1 MRDRR
6 VVFTDTDNVSLEEFD
21 FDPDGLA
28 PDQCAIESLYSIV
41 SAGTELAS
49 LTGLEARQYPVY
61 PGYGGCGRVTAV
73 GDAGRGIVPGDTVV
87 SYTPHA
93 SRVLSGTL
101 VAKVPTGLDPQL
113 APAARMAA
121 VGMTAL
127 RISNGEPGDRVAVI
141 GLGLVGNLCA
151 QIFTLAGCE
160 VIGID
165 LSARRTTLAKKCGV
179 SHVIHASGV
188 DVRETV
194 ADITGGTMCE
204 VVVEAIGSPAATE
217 QAAGLAG
224 KAGEVI
230 LLGSPRAAHHVDITP
245 LLRSIHMWGDG
256 CITFKG
262 AHEWRYPT
270 RHNPS
275 GHVKHSI
282 ERNVEILLRWM
293 ADGRLQTRDLVTH
306 VVRPDEC
313 ATAYAGLRD
322 HKDDYLGVVFDWRSA
337 GSWADDSRA
346 QHSG

>member
-1 MRDRR
+1 
-6 VVFTDTDNVSLEEFD
+6 VGLEEFE
-21 FDPDGLA
+21 FDAGRLA
-28 PDQCAIESLYSIV
+28 SDQCAIESLYTIV

-49 LTGLEARQYPVY
+49 LTGLEATQYPVY

-73 GDAGRGIVPGDTVV
+73 GDDIRGIAVGDTVM

-93 SRVLSGTL
+93 SRALTGTL
-101 VAKVPTGLDPQL
+101 VARLPAGLDPQL

-151 QIFTLAGCE
+151 QLFTLAGCE

-165 LSARRTTLAKKCGV
+165 LSARRTALAEACGV
-179 SHVIHASGV
+179 RNVIHAGEG
-188 DVRETV
+188 DVCEAV
-194 ADITGGTMCE
+194 AHITGGDMCE

-217 QAAGLAG
+217 QAAGLAA
-224 KAGEVI
+224 KAGEVV
-230 LLGSPRAAHHVDITP
+230 LLGSPRAAHQTDITP

-270 RHNPS
+270 RHSPS

-282 ERNVEILLRWM
+282 ERNVQILLRWM
-293 ADGRLQTRDLVTH
+293 ADGRLRVRELVTH
-306 VVRPDEC
+306 VSPPEEC
-313 ATAYAGLRD
+313 AAAYAGLRD
-322 HKDDYLGVVFDWRSA
+322 RKDDYLGVVFDWTA
-337 GSWADDSRA
+337 GT
-346 QHSG
+346 

>member
-6 VVFTDTDNVSLEEFD
+6 VVFTGPDRVVLDEFD
-21 FDPDGLA
+21 FDTGGLA

-49 LTGLEARQYPVY
+49 LTGLEARRYPVY

-73 GDAGRGIVPGDTVV
+73 GDAVTGIAPGDTVV
-87 SYTPHA
+87 SYTQHA

-101 VAKVPTGLDPQL
+101 IAKVPTGLDPQL

-151 QIFTLAGCE
+151 QLFTLAGCD

-165 LSARRTTLAKKCGV
+165 LSARRTALAEACGV
-179 SHVIHASGV
+179 RDVIHAGDA
-188 DVRETV
+188 DVRAAV
-194 ADITGGTMCE
+194 ADITGGHMCE

-217 QAAGLAG
+217 QAAGLAA
-224 KAGEVI
+224 KAGEVV
-230 LLGSPRAAHHVDITP
+230 LLGSPRAAHQTDITP

-256 CITFKG
+256 CITFRG

-270 RHNPS
+270 RHSPS
-275 GHVKHSI
+275 GHAKHSI
-282 ERNVEILLRWM
+282 ERNVRILLEWM
-293 ADGRLQTRDLVTH
+293 ADGRLRVRELVTH
-306 VVRPDEC
+306 VARPEEC
-313 ATAYAGLRD
+313 AAAYAGLRD
-322 HKDDYLGVVFDWRSA
+322 HKDDYLGVVFDWA
-337 GSWADDSRA
+337 GGS
-346 QHSG
+346 